1 MQVIPRFE
9 EFLNFLAEIGVTK
22 LREKEQRYAFA
33 DIYVYGF
40 KMNRSG
46 AK

>member
-1 MQVIPRFE
+1 
-9 EFLNFLAEIGVTK
+9 

-33 DIYVYGF
+33 EIYVYGF

-46 AK
+46 GK